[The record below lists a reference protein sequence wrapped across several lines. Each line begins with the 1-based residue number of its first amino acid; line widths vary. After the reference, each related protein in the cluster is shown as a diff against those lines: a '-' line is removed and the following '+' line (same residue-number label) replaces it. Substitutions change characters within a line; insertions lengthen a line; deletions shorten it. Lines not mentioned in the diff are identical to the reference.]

1 MKRIAIHQPNFLPWM
16 GFFKKMERVDQFVF
30 LDHVPFSKG
39 SYTNRVRY
47 FCKSSGQVKWLTL
60 PIQKTRLSTRICD
73 VKLDSSSNWESK
85 LITTIRQNIDSSIG
99 ELIADTI
106 RNRRTDYL
114 VDLNISLINHLA
126 TYFKISTPVLRSFQL
141 ELPASD
147 DQEVLKI
154 CEKLAVKEYVS
165 GKGAH
170 RYLDFGAFAQKE
182 IVVDVCDFAEIVR
195 SEVGEESKWV
205 GMTGLYYT

>member
-154 CEKLAVKEYVS
+154 CKKLAVKEYVS